1 MDLLKK
7 GCWVISIPFLFS
19 LAAVIKRSF
28 ILMILCILIHF
39 LLLKI
44 IPFFRGRENVWM
56 FIMTAVSFIPYN
68 LYILVGLG
76 VGEFLFYSI
85 WILGVLRCIL
95 FYITLVSIEETIMAF
110 FTRVIWKRQKKTII

>member
-1 MDLLKK
+1 
-7 GCWVISIPFLFS
+7 
-19 LAAVIKRSF
+19 
-28 ILMILCILIHF
+28 MILCILIHF

-68 LYILVGLG
+68 VYILVGLG